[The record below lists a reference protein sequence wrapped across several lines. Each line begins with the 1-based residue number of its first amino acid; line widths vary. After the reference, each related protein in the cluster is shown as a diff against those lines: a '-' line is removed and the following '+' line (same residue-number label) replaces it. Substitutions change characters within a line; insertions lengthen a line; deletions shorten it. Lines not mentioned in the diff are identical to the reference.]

1 MGAQL
6 SDRSAQKAAKKHTV
20 LVVDDEEDVVESVR
34 DLLRL
39 EFRVLGATHAR
50 DALRLLETEDVHVIM
65 SDQRMPE
72 MSGVE
77 FLRHARTSN
86 PEAMRLLFTGYAD
99 IRAVIDAINQGNVFR
114 YVAKPWD
121 PDELLTI
128 LRDAVDRYELG
139 ARLKERLF
147 FESAL
152 RRYLAA
158 PIVEELIHD
167 PSRLRLGGEKRELTV
182 LFFDVADFTSIAES
196 LQADELVTL
205 VNRYLDAL
213 VDAIFKHGGT
223 LDKFI
228 GDAVMAFW
236 GAPLSQ
242 PDHAARAL
250 RAAVDMQRALRA
262 FADSQSDPRVRGL
275 HGRIGVHT
283 GVAAIGNLGSS
294 TVMNYTVMCDT
305 VNVAARLERINKHY
319 GTSISASQATLERAG
334 WTDARE
340 LDTVRVRGRAA
351 SMRVFEVFDP
361 TPGAAG
367 AAPPSAA
374 LEAYAEGLALYR
386 ERRFVEARSA
396 FERAL
401 TSGDHACAATMA
413 ARAGSLA
420 LVPPSEGWD
429 GAHSLDR

>member
-1 MGAQL
+1 M
-6 SDRSAQKAAKKHTV
+6 
-20 LVVDDEEDVVESVR
+20 R

-39 EFRVLGATHAR
+39 EFRVLGATRAR
-50 DALRLLETEDVHVIM
+50 EALRILDTEEVHVIM

-72 MSGVE
+72 MTGVE
-77 FLRHARTSN
+77 FLRRVRLEH
-86 PEAMRLLFTGYAD
+86 PDAMRLLFTGYAD
-99 IRAVIDAINQGNVFR
+99 IHAVIDAINQGNVFR

-121 PDELLTI
+121 PDELLSI
-128 LRDAVDRYELG
+128 LREAANRYELG
-139 ARLKERLF
+139 AQLKERLF

-152 RRYLAA
+152 RRYLSA
-158 PIVEELIHD
+158 PIVEQLIDD

-196 LQADELVTL
+196 LPADELVAL
-205 VNRYLDAL
+205 VNRYLDTL
-213 VDAIFKHGGT
+213 VEAIFKHGGT

-250 RAAVDMQRALRA
+250 RAAVDMQRALRRFTDA
-262 FADSQSDPRVRGL
+262 QSDPRVRGL
-275 HGRIGVHT
+275 HGRIGLHT

-294 TVMNYTVMCDT
+294 TVMNYTVMGDT
-305 VNVAARLERINKHY
+305 VNVAARLEHTNKHY
-319 GTSISASQATLERAG
+319 GTSICTSKETLDRAG

-361 TPGAAG
+361 TAG
-367 AAPPSAA
+367 TVGSAPPEAA
-374 LEAYAEGLALYR
+374 LAAYAEGLAHYR
-386 ERRFVEARSA
+386 ERRFTEARVA

-401 TSGDHACAATMA
+401 TLGDRACAATMA
-413 ARAGSLA
+413 ARAAAMSLVA
-420 LVPPSEGWD
+420 PPEGWD
-429 GAHSLDR
+429 GTYTFEH